1 VFSLIALP
9 WLNGYTAGPSA
20 GVYPWLFTVACA
32 LLLWPLLKFLTV
44 RQVACGWAL
53 AALLSAGMGLLQYF
67 GLSYKFAPWVFSTPA
82 GEAFANLR
90 QRNQFATLTSI
101 GLLSVLWCW
110 SQAQG
115 RGAKVQLALAVLI
128 LAVGNAVSSSRTGGV
143 QWVLVAML
151 ALLWSH
157 PARRQVAWVAVTA
170 VAVYAATVYLLPLI
184 LGAVTGVTSSGLL
197 GRFAEDPGC
206 ASRSVLWANVLH
218 LIVQR
223 PFLGWGWGELS
234 YAHMITLYPG
244 QRFCDILDNA
254 HNLPLQLAV
263 ELGVP
268 LGALVTGALM
278 YWVWRAKPWRE
289 TRASRQL
296 AWGVLAVIGLHSLL
310 EYPLWYGPFQM
321 AVALALWLL
330 YGQKQSAI
338 SVLAQ
343 VVRGV
348 TATFSI
354 AIVAYVVCDYWRVSQ
369 LYLSPA
375 QRAPGY
381 QADTLAKVHNS
392 VLFKNQVLFAELTT
406 TPLTPENAQH
416 LHDLALQVL
425 HYSPEA
431 KVLQKLIESC
441 VMLGQ
446 DEETKFYL
454 LRYQLGFP
462 EAHAVWMQKL

>member
-1 VFSLIALP
+1 
-9 WLNGYTAGPSA
+9 
-20 GVYPWLFTVACA
+20 
-32 LLLWPLLKFLTV
+32 
-44 RQVACGWAL
+44 
-53 AALLSAGMGLLQYF
+53 MGLFQYF
-67 GLSYKFAPWVFSTPA
+67 GLSHNLAPWVISTHA

-101 GLLSVLWCW
+101 GLISVLWYW

-115 RGAKVQLALAVLI
+115 HAAKVQLALAVLI

-151 ALLWSH
+151 ALMWSR
-157 PARRQVAWVAVTA
+157 PARRQVAWVALTA
-170 VAVYAATVYLLPLI
+170 VAVYAATVYLLPLM
-184 LGAVTGVTSSGLL
+184 LGGVTGVTSSGLL
-197 GRFAEDPGC
+197 GRLAEDSGC

-218 LIVQR
+218 LIGQR
-223 PFLGWGWGELS
+223 PFLGWGWGELG

-268 LGALVTGALM
+268 LAALATGALM

-289 TRASRQL
+289 TDTSRQL
-296 AWGVLAVIGLHSLL
+296 AWGVLAAIGLHSLL

-330 YGQKQSAI
+330 YGQKNNANSPH
-338 SVLAQ
+338 AQ
-343 VVRGV
+343 AMQGV
-348 TATFSI
+348 TATFFI
-354 AIVAYVVCDYWRVSQ
+354 AIVVCAVYDYWRVSQ
-369 LYLSPA
+369 LYLSPVH
-375 QRAPGY
+375 RASGY
-381 QADTLAKVHNS
+381 QADTLAKVRNS

-406 TPLTPENAQH
+406 TPLNPENAQH
-416 LHDLALQVL
+416 LYDLALQML

-441 VMLGQ
+441 VMLGHY
-446 DEETKFYL
+446 EEAQFYL
-454 LRYQLGFP
+454 LRYKRAFP
-462 EAHAVWMQKL
+462 EANAAWMQKL